1 MILMLV
7 LLKNQIFIKIEDLIF
22 VFLYNMY
29 ISCFETIYYL

>member
-22 VFLYNMY
+22 DFLYIMY
-29 ISCFETIYYL
+29 ISHFKIIHYL

>member
-22 VFLYNMY
+22 VFLYIMY
-29 ISCFETIYYL
+29 TLHFKTIYYL

>member
-22 VFLYNMY
+22 AFLYIMY
-29 ISCFETIYYL
+29 ISRFKTIHYL